1 MGSSNNY
8 LFFISCNFKI
18 QINFEP
24 LTVEIK
30 YLVYTNY
37 PSFIIFFISSLK
49 QKKKAKRYLEVFD
62 LIVFHK
68 IGLISQKADI
78 QSSVIVSFTQ
88 SSESQIKFRLPN

>member
-24 LTVEIK
+24 LTVKIK

-78 QSSVIVSFTQ
+78 QSTVSFTQ